1 MSYNVG
7 VNLIEGQAVSPI
19 EGVTTAVSGII
30 GTFER
35 GPLNEATLVTS
46 MAHFERIFGSKPAA
60 GSTSWY
66 SVKGFFAKIGT
77 GSLYIIRVA
86 SDTAAKATKT
96 FQDRQGAPANTLKID
111 AKSEGTWGNNLAP
124 DIDDYNILSTTPTTD
139 IAIAATSGKLTS
151 IGGLEVGSDIE
162 LDNGAQQEQVRI
174 IQIDAAT
181 NTVYWTGGLTNG
193 YPAVSSTVVSMEFS
207 IKVYYKGVLIE
218 TIDGLSMNDDV
229 SFFCEKVVSSD
240 NISVTDL
247 KDTDTDYQDLPAV
260 TSSPEALTGGADGL
274 DDVDAD
280 DYKGS
285 QGSKTGKYA
294 FDTVSDL
301 FRFCCPNP
309 ILTDADPAAA
319 LLSLTQDLLDYANSR
334 KTVEFYAD
342 IPYDKSIAE
351 AVTFRNNF
359 EGWRVNGFHPWGLAW
374 ENQLPVAIPPS
385 SLVIGAAVERDFR
398 RGVHKNIG
406 NETIPYIYDLVY
418 HMDDTEH
425 GVLNDAGI
433 NVLRAFAGEGIRTYG
448 GRTFSAVTAWRF
460 LHYAELWMFIGRSLE
475 RALRDVVFEPNDP
488 SLWKTVIRRTNAFM
502 LNEQRKGAVQEFAI
516 KMDADNNPNNQV
528 ALGIA
533 RLDLEYVPTGT
544 VEKMVITLTSSPMGL
559 SVEA

>member
-1 MSYNVG
+1 M
-7 VNLIEGQAVSPI
+7 
-19 EGVTTAVSGII
+19 
-30 GTFER
+30 
-35 GPLNEATLVTS
+35 
-46 MAHFERIFGSKPAA
+46 
-60 GSTSWY
+60 
-66 SVKGFFAKIGT
+66 
-77 GSLYIIRVA
+77 
-86 SDTAAKATKT
+86 
-96 FQDRQGAPANTLKID
+96 PANTLKVD
-111 AKSEGTWGNNLAP
+111 AKSEGAWGNNLAA
-124 DIDDYNILSTTPTTD
+124 DIDDYNILSTTPATD
-139 IAIAATSGKLTS
+139 INSSATSGKLTS

-162 LDNGAQQEQVRI
+162 LDNGTQQEQVRI
-174 IQIDAAT
+174 IQIDAAI
-181 NTVYWTGGLTNG
+181 NTVYWTGGLTNS
-193 YPAVSSTVVSMEFS
+193 YPAATSTVVSMEFS

-218 TIDGLSMNDDV
+218 TIDGLSMNDEV

-260 TSSPEALTGGADGL
+260 TSSPEALTSGADGL
-274 DDVDAD
+274 SDVVED

-285 QGSKTGKYA
+285 QGDKTGKYA
-294 FDTVSDL
+294 FDAVSDL

-342 IPYDKSIAE
+342 IPYDKSVAE

-359 EGWRVNGFHPWGLAW
+359 EGWRVNFFWPWGKAI
-374 ENQLPVAIPPS
+374 ENSLPLWVPPS
-385 SLVIGAAVERDFR
+385 SLVMGIAVEKDFR

-406 NETIPYIYDLVY
+406 NEGMPYIIDLEY
-418 HMDDTEH
+418 HLSVPEGET
-425 GVLNDAGI
+425 LNDAGI
-433 NVLRAFAGEGIRTYG
+433 NTIRAFSGEGIRTYG
-448 GRTFSAVTAWRF
+448 GRTCSAVTAWRF
-460 LHYAELWMFIGRSLE
+460 LHYAELWSYIGRSLE

-516 KMDADNNPNNQV
+516 KMDADNNPDDQV

-559 SVEA
+559 SIEA